1 MIRLLIA
8 DDHAIVRAGINQLVA
23 LTNKIKVIAEAST
36 GGEVLNFL
44 NEVDVDLILLDLNM
58 PSGGIELIRQIKSA
72 FPKLPILIY
81 SMHDDAHI
89 AIEAFKAGVSGY
101 FTKNSDPTQLMSAI
115 FKVFNGERYIDQAI
129 AEKMAFESAFPGKKL
144 PHTLLSARELEIFRL
159 MIVGMSGNE
168 IAQKLFISTKTVS
181 THKSN
186 LFQKMELHTVADL
199 VLYAVHHNLLD

>member
-44 NEVDVDLILLDLNM
+44 NEGDVDLILLDLNM

-115 FKVFNGERYIDQAI
+115 FKVFNGERYIDQVI

-181 THKSN
+181 THKTN
-186 LFQKMELHTVADL
+186 VFEKMELNTVADL
-199 VLYAVHHNLLD
+199 VLYAVRHKLLD